1 MKSIIEIKAGL
12 LCLGM
17 RVASDTK
24 PVLLKEYPHFADK
37 GFIDA
42 VNAKIGNSNLCISIA
57 EEYSTKSPYLL
68 QKIGD
73 QYFVCREDEKI
84 KIEFFPS
91 LPFTG
96 TILDEIAR
104 LHADGCINIWPST
117 SCCYD
122 TPDLKCSFCSLEC
135 KNEQPIPPEKLCED
149 LRILMKKVPDYT
161 LNFSGGTYKNPDI
174 MADYWCAVAKG
185 IRSFSACPIAVEFAP
200 PADLKKLEEMK
211 KSGIQAVIMNLEIAD
226 PVLREKIC
234 PGKSKISY
242 EHYYKAFDRAVELFG
257 WGQVSSVLI
266 GGIQPKEDIIKEC
279 EKLASIGVF
288 PTIMP
293 FRPMDNCELHGL
305 KACDP
310 DELIEMSLKL
320 GVMLVKYKLHPHL
333 QEGCTKCG
341 GCSIENDCYLKA
353 KKNG

>member
-1 MKSIIEIKAGL
+1 MKSMIELKAGL

-17 RVASDTK
+17 RVAADTK
-24 PVLLKEYPHFADK
+24 DILLKEYPHFADK

-42 VNAKIGNSNLCISIA
+42 VNAKIRNSNLCISIA
-57 EEYSTKSPYLL
+57 EEYSAKSPYIL
-68 QKIGD
+68 KKTD
-73 QYFVCREDEKI
+73 EQYFVYAGEERFKI
-84 KIEFFPS
+84 DFFPP
-91 LPFTG
+91 LPATG
-96 TILDEIAR
+96 TVLDDIAR

-135 KNEQPIPPEKLCED
+135 KNNQPIPIAELCSA
-149 LRILMKKVPDYT
+149 LQILMQKVPDYT
-161 LNFSGGTYKNPDI
+161 LNFSGGTYQNPDA
-174 MADYWCAVAKG
+174 MADYWMALAKG
-185 IRSFSACPIAVEFAP
+185 IRSFSSCPIAVEFAP
-200 PADLKKLEEMK
+200 PTDLRKLKEMK
-211 KSGIQAVIMNLEIAD
+211 DSGIDAAIMNHEIAD
-226 PVLREKIC
+226 ADLRKKIC

-242 EHYYKAFDRAVELFG
+242 AHYYKAFEEAVNVFG

-266 GGIQPKEDIIKEC
+266 GGIQPKEDILKEC
-279 EKLASIGVF
+279 EKMAAMGVF

-310 DELIEMSLKL
+310 QELIDMSLRL
-320 GVMLVKYKLHPHL
+320 GILLVKYKLHPHL

-353 KKNG
+353 KQN